1 MTLLKDFQD
10 AIGGTAERLGPSVVG
25 LGRGWSLGSGVVIG
39 KDRILTNAHNL
50 RREEVSVTFSDGTS
64 EPGRVA
70 GVDADLDLA
79 VIDAQTNGRPPLDWG
94 DAEAPAIGTALIALA
109 SPGGRGL
116 RV

>member
-50 RREEVSVTFSDGTS
+50 RREEVNVTFSDGTS
-64 EPGRVA
+64 EAGKVGGVA
-70 GVDADLDLA
+70 AGLAPA
-79 VIDAQTNGRPPLDWG
+79 VIGALSTAPPPLEWG
-94 DAEAPAIGTALIALA
+94 DRESPAIG
-109 SPGGRGL
+109 
-116 RV
+116 